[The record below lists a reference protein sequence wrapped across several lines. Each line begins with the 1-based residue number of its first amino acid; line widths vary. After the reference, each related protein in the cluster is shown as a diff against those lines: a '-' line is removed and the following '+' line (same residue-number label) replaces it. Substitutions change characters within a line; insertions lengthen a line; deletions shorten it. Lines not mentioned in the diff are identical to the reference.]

1 MNEQILTENAFL
13 NIFSA
18 YKLPFSRESRT
29 SENSEKVPVR
39 HHHHHHLKQ
48 FLHYSAVLLVDLNFL
63 AEKND
68 LSRTCKVVKKEFLK
82 R

>member
-18 YKLPFSRESRT
+18 SRT

-82 R
+82 TLN